1 MILLPP
7 GTDVLCVSV
16 TVYCVLCAFS
26 EKQKKRQM
34 EQVEDGM
41 EELRE
46 RLRLS
51 QAALDTEREA
61 DALRKNQVGPELF
74 PV

>member
-1 MILLPP
+1 
-7 GTDVLCVSV
+7 
-16 TVYCVLCAFS
+16 
-26 EKQKKRQM
+26 M